1 MITFKRSGQGIRSA
15 SAAVACIGAVA
26 CGDADS
32 LDPGVEHPDLG
43 EQSAAAED
51 EAEDSWGPA
60 IPVTDVAVAEIELT
74 NGSTLG
80 FYEIAPGVLLVGQ
93 SEDYANGPQTDYDPA
108 DLENLTPTEFYQK
121 LLPGEALPQTLIDAQ
136 ARAIDLAARADEPG
150 GIFDVRSQAPKP
162 SDTQY
167 EELNEFSPQIIA
179 PGVGQVKQAAVD
191 DSAYPWSE
199 YKTKIQ
205 CQPLDWVV
213 RWNHRTGDTSFTR
226 VDNYLVDVGAGV
238 YRGNVSYRVRV
249 NTWSWST
256 PVSVSLGAGQGWHF
270 HKFQVGFDF
279 AVESKVTDASGDGY
293 HHCGSGG

>member
-1 MITFKRSGQGIRSA
+1 
-15 SAAVACIGAVA
+15 VA

-205 CQPLDWVV
+205 CQPLDWVDI
-213 RWNHRTGDTSFTR
+213 RCPEPAARPGYPPFGGRKCRRQSRLLGPGAKAAGSRCTSARASERYAGD
-226 VDNYLVDVGAGV
+226 
-238 YRGNVSYRVRV
+238 
-249 NTWSWST
+249 
-256 PVSVSLGAGQGWHF
+256 SLGSVRHAASMPSGSKAALAVPMTCSKAVVQTMMSPCSIRHRAAESATAGQ
-270 HKFQVGFDF
+270 K
-279 AVESKVTDASGDGY
+279 ASGNA
-293 HHCGSGG
+293 SR